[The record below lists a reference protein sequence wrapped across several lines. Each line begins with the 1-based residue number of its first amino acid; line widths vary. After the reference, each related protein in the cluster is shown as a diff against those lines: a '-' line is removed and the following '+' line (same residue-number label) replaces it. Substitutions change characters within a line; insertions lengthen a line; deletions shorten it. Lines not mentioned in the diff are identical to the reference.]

1 MTIILDGTEKMK
13 KIFSLMLSVTA
24 ISWLTTSVAGD
35 TFDSSGTVANKDSTQ
50 MIPIDEN
57 QIVIKSNN
65 QGTISTKDPASPTNG
80 ATGSCSGT
88 MLLSMGKLSGGG
100 YCTYK
105 DGDGDTS
112 IVSFTATGLNDK
124 GGNSGRWMMVG
135 GTGKYLG
142 ATGGG
147 EYSAIPNED
156 RTESQNT
163 ITGEIRLK

>member
-1 MTIILDGTEKMK
+1 MKM
-13 KIFSLMLSVTA
+13 IYPLLLSVTTVG
-24 ISWLTTSVAGD
+24 WLTTSVAGD
-35 TFDSSGTVANKDSTQ
+35 TFDSSGTVANKDSTK

-57 QIVIKSNN
+57 QIVIKSDN
-65 QGTISTKDPASPTNG
+65 QGTISTKNSANPING

-105 DGDGDTS
+105 DADGDTS
-112 IVSFTATGLNDK
+112 IVSFTASGLNDK

-147 EYSAIPNED
+147 DYSAIPNED
-156 RTESQNT
+156 RTESVNA
-163 ITGEIRLK
+163 ISGEIRLK